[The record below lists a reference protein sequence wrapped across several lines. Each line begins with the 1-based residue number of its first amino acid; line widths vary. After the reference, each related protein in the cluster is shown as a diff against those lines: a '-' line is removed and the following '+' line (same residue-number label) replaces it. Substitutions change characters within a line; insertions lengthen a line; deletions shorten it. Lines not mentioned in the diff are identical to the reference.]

1 MLQVVKKSKRQGVKY
16 DQKAVEQQLQQ
27 QALQAAAMF
36 MRELN
41 MKAKVVDN
49 RYLFF

>member
-1 MLQVVKKSKRQGVKY
+1 MGTYLSLMYY
-16 DQKAVEQQLQQ
+16 DRKHGPVPCPFRLFFANFAVDNKILNHY
-27 QALQAAAMF
+27 
-36 MRELN
+36 N

>member
-1 MLQVVKKSKRQGVKY
+1 MEQDKK
-16 DQKAVEQQLQQ
+16 QKQDFANFAVDNKILNHY
-27 QALQAAAMF
+27 
-36 MRELN
+36 N

>member
-1 MLQVVKKSKRQGVKY
+1 MIEVECQGICLFFANF
-16 DQKAVEQQLQQ
+16 AVDNKILNHY
-27 QALQAAAMF
+27 
-36 MRELN
+36 N

>member
-1 MLQVVKKSKRQGVKY
+1 MNNTILLSRLFFANF
-16 DQKAVEQQLQQ
+16 AVDNKILNHY
-27 QALQAAAMF
+27 
-36 MRELN
+36 N

>member
-1 MLQVVKKSKRQGVKY
+1 MCISWHTDRSVSLSSFFANF
-16 DQKAVEQQLQQ
+16 AVDNKILNHY
-27 QALQAAAMF
+27 
-36 MRELN
+36 N

>member
-1 MLQVVKKSKRQGVKY
+1 MRDRGQVRIPFVFFFANF
-16 DQKAVEQQLQQ
+16 AVDNKILNHY
-27 QALQAAAMF
+27 
-36 MRELN
+36 N